1 MIDLYNWHTSNGRK
15 LFIMLEELGVD
26 YQTHAINILKDDQF
40 TPEFTAIN
48 PNGKIPA
55 MIDREGPGGEPI
67 TLFESGAMLMYLAD
81 KHGKF
86 IPPTEEA
93 RDRYITIQWLM
104 FQMGGIGPMF
114 GQAHH
119 FRSYAADNVEYAI
132 ERYTNEAGRL
142 YRILNKR
149 LGESTYLAGDDYSIA
164 DIATYPWSL
173 NPQRRGQDLEELPN
187 VARWLDAISVRP
199 AVEKAMKVLADQRRD
214 LTKGIDEETR
224 RIMFGDKQFAQ
235 R

>member
-55 MIDREGPGGEPI
+55 MIDREGPGGEPL

-119 FRSYAADNVEYAI
+119 FRRAKTQVEYGI
-132 ERYTNEAGRL
+132 NRYTTEARRL
-142 YRILNKR
+142 WGVLDGH
-149 LGESTYLAGDDYSIA
+149 LGENEYMHKSYSIA
-164 DIATYPWSL
+164 DMAIFPWTARYEW
-173 NPQRRGQDLEELPN
+173 QGVALEEFPN
-187 VARWLDAISVRP
+187 VKRWYEALEARP
-199 AVEKAMKVLADQRRD
+199 AVGTAMSINLAD
-214 LTKGIDEETR
+214 
-224 RIMFGDKQFAQ
+224 AA
-235 R
+235 